1 MRKREADA
9 IKRILLRF
17 ADGNY
22 GAIDR
27 RNVSHEWVR
36 ILESIRSNIERS
48 ETEVKRLK
56 IKNSTDAAGVAHDL
70 KTPIAVIMGAAE
82 CISDGMDDKD
92 YLAVIKEKA
101 EQMSETVSNLT
112 DAARAVADGEGDFKE
127 TLNARAFFTAEFE
140 RQRVFAESRGL
151 VLKTGRVPKD
161 ARIVVD
167 RKKMSRVVQN
177 IVTNAVKYSPKGS
190 KISVKFSVRN
200 GKIAVSVKDGGSG
213 ISEENLPYVFDK
225 FFMEDKARTGGGS
238 GLGLYVA
245 KEIVVE
251 HGGDITVKS
260 KKGKGSTFTVIL
272 PLKAS
277 EAKTATERFDE
288 SPFVLKFCVVFFFGM
303 FFGFIY
309 RMIRFGERHYAKT
322 LAGAWIAMFMMPFTY
337 IFDILSVI
345 FYGRITFLAD

>member
-167 RKKMSRVVQN
+167 RK
-177 IVTNAVKYSPKGS
+177 
-190 KISVKFSVRN
+190 
-200 GKIAVSVKDGGSG
+200 
-213 ISEENLPYVFDK
+213 
-225 FFMEDKARTGGGS
+225 
-238 GLGLYVA
+238 
-245 KEIVVE
+245 
-251 HGGDITVKS
+251 
-260 KKGKGSTFTVIL
+260 
-272 PLKAS
+272 
-277 EAKTATERFDE
+277 
-288 SPFVLKFCVVFFFGM
+288 
-303 FFGFIY
+303 
-309 RMIRFGERHYAKT
+309 
-322 LAGAWIAMFMMPFTY
+322 
-337 IFDILSVI
+337 
-345 FYGRITFLAD
+345 